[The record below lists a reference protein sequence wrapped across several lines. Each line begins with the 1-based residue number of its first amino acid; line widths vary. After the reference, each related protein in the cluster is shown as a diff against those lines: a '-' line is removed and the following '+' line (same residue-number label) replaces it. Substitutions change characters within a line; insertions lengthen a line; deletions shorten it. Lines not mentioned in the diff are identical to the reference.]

1 MKYGL
6 KLNWTHT
13 RSICYPYSTI
23 TNRNISY
30 PFYGNTYT
38 WTTNGNFKRRRITA
52 SLKNSADCKYSGRY
66 YYRKCYMVSPTT
78 LLVVGITV
86 VASFVV
92 PTVDM
97 SLSIRLLIF
106 PMLFLANAMGIMGIA
121 TGYTFLIIHLSSLEN
136 FGVPY
141 MD

>member
-1 MKYGL
+1 
-6 KLNWTHT
+6 
-13 RSICYPYSTI
+13 
-23 TNRNISY
+23 
-30 PFYGNTYT
+30 
-38 WTTNGNFKRRRITA
+38 
-52 SLKNSADCKYSGRY
+52 
-66 YYRKCYMVSPTT
+66 MVSPTT